1 MKRYLLSLLVAFA
14 AVLPMKAL
22 DYESARQQAW
32 FLTDK
37 MAYELNLTS
46 EQYDRAYQINLDYF
60 LNVNNPSDADG
71 YYWNWRNEDLRY
83 VLFDWQYRLYNT
95 IDYFLRPIRWAGYRW
110 YYPILN
116 RYRYGYYYFSRPAI
130 YLSYRG
136 GFGHRHHHGG
146 VSPYHGMHFHHGPG
160 MRDTHRPPKKGW
172 GEGRNFHNDNRG
184 HNRHDGG
191 YNPGNRPGGSHGGN
205 HSGDRNPDH
214 RKDGQPGGS
223 HNNGGGHGGS
233 HGNGSFSGGGNHGGS
248 HGNGSF
254 SGGGNHGGGN
264 HSAPVTSPQNNSR
277 PGGSVGSGGFGRSG
291 NRGGFSGSSRST
303 TSRPSGNSST
313 GSRNNNSGSRSSGRH
328 FGR

>member
-60 LNVNNPSDADG
+60 LNVNNPSDASG

-136 GFGHRHHHGG
+136 GFGHRPHHGG

-191 YNPGNRPGGSHGGN
+191 YNPGNRPGGSHGGS
-205 HSGDRNPDH
+205 HSGDRNHDNG
-214 RKDGQPGGS
+214 KGGQAGGS
-223 HNNGGGHGGS
+223 HNNGGGHGNS

-303 TSRPSGNSST
+303 TSRPSGNSSM